1 MELCL
6 YDHEH
11 GYYSSHVRTIGT
23 GGDFATTPT
32 LAGILAKAIA
42 RTIRFT
48 GLQDIIEIG
57 PGAGHLATAL
67 RREFK
72 PPFPQFRKL
81 PRYHLVERA
90 PRLRSVLRRQL
101 GRSVRFHTT
110 MKSALRATGGA
121 AFIFSNELVDAFP
134 VRVFRKGDNHWQE
147 LVLEGSE
154 TGIEEQWLPADRL
167 PDSSLFRQPW
177 TPGQCLE
184 VHASYRQWMED
195 WLPHWKT
202 GHLLTIDY
210 GGAPEEIY
218 HRKPAGTIRGYYH
231 HECVRGANLYRLP
244 GRQDLTAD
252 VNFDDLVRWGK
263 DLGLHD
269 HRLVTQREY
278 CSSFLGKSS
287 QPAERFLIDVH
298 GAGQAFKVLL
308 QERG

>member
-6 YDHEH
+6 YDREH

-32 LAGILAKAIA
+32 LAGILAKALA
-42 RTIRFT
+42 QTIRLT
-48 GLQDIIEIG
+48 GLQDVIEIG

-67 RREFK
+67 RRELR
-72 PPFPQFRKL
+72 PPFPRLRKQ

-90 PRLRSVLRRQL
+90 PRLQSVLRKQL
-101 GRSVRFHTT
+101 GRSVRFHST
-110 MKSALRATGGA
+110 MENALHATGGA

-134 VRVFRKGDNHWQE
+134 VRVFRKGEDHWQE
-147 LVLEGSE
+147 LVLEAGGA
-154 TGIEEQWLPADRL
+154 GIEEQWQPADHL
-167 PDSSLFRQPW
+167 PDSSLLRQPW
-177 TPGQCLE
+177 TPGQRLE
-184 VHASYRQWMED
+184 VHASYRQWLED
-195 WLPHWKT
+195 WLPHWKK

-210 GGAPEEIY
+210 GGASDEIY

-231 HECVRGANLYRLP
+231 HECVTGANLYRLP

-263 DLGLHD
+263 ELGLHD
-269 HRLVTQREY
+269 QHLVTQREY
-278 CSSFLGKSS
+278 CSPFLGKSS
-287 QPAERFLIDVH
+287 SAAERFLTDLH
-298 GAGQAFKVLL
+298 GAGQAFKVLV

>member
-11 GYYSSHVRTIGT
+11 GYYSSHVRTIGA

-32 LAGILAKAIA
+32 LGGILATAIA
-42 RTIRFT
+42 QTIRLT
-48 GLQDIIEIG
+48 GLQDVIEIG
-57 PGAGHLATAL
+57 PGTGHLATAL
-67 RREFK
+67 RRELK
-72 PPFPQFRKL
+72 PPFLQFRKQ

-90 PRLRSVLRRQL
+90 PRLRSVLQKQL
-101 GRSVRFHTT
+101 GRSVRFHPT
-110 MKSALRATGGA
+110 MKNALRATRGA

-134 VRVFRKGDNHWQE
+134 VRVFRKADTHWQE
-147 LVLEGSE
+147 LVLE
-154 TGIEEQWLPADRL
+154 TGGAGIKEQWLPAGPL
-167 PDSSLFRQPW
+167 PDSSLFKLPW
-177 TPGQCLE
+177 RPGQRLE

-218 HRKPAGTIRGYYH
+218 HRKPAGTIRAYYH
-231 HECVRGANLYRLP
+231 HKCVTGADLYRLP

-252 VNFDDLVRWGK
+252 VNFDDLVRWGTE
-263 DLGLHD
+263 LGFHH
-269 HRLVTQREY
+269 HRLITQREY

-287 QPAERFLIDVH
+287 SPAERFLTDLH
-298 GAGQAFKVLL
+298 GAGQAFKVLV